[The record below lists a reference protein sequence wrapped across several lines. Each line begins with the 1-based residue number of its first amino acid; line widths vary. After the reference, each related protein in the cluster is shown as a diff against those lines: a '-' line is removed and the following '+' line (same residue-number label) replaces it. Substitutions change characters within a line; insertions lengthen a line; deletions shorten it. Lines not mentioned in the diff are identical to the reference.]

1 MQLGIFIN
9 TVVFFSGM
17 LNRMVMTR
25 APLRIT
31 FVGGGTDLPFY
42 YENRDYGAVVSSAIN
57 KYIYVTAT
65 LKGWVN

>member
-1 MQLGIFIN
+1 
-9 TVVFFSGM
+9 M
-17 LNRMVMTR
+17 LNRMVMTS

-42 YENRDYGAVVSSAIN
+42 YEKRDLGAVVSSAIN

-65 LKGWVN
+65 FIGWVN

>member
-1 MQLGIFIN
+1 
-9 TVVFFSGM
+9 M

-42 YENRDYGAVVSSAIN
+42 YQKRDYGAVVSSAIN

-65 LKGWVN
+65 FIGWVN